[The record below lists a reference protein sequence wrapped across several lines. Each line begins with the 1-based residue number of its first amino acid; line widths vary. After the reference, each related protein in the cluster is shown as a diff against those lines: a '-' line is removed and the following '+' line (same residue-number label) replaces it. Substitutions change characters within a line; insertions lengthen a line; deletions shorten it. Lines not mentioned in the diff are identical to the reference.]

1 MNATILI
8 AAGEWQPMLDLD
20 PLFDVQSLSTLAA
33 TIEYDFQNMFVV
45 VIVTVIKDCVS
56 VCVLNQQLRIRAV

>member
-1 MNATILI
+1 MLI

-20 PLFDVQSLSTLAA
+20 PLFDVHSLSTLAA

-45 VIVTVIKDCVS
+45 VIVAIKNAVFHNKCV
-56 VCVLNQQLRIRAV
+56 CMF